1 MKIIF
6 RLLRDFRADMWNTRY
21 FVLLF
26 SGVFVSAVTIAE
38 PIFFSRILEVVEDF
52 IKTDNFDNERLFE
65 YVGIWIAFI
74 LISVI
79 LQYIYRYYIVDIPIL
94 RFYMNLIKKY
104 SKVALSNTYGSYLGK
119 KQWET
124 FKRLDRWKSHIIH
137 FLFFLFLDVI
147 RQFSGIIFIVI
158 FMFFIN
164 VKMTFITLSL
174 FPVAIFIG
182 VFFNKKTYM
191 LQKKNN
197 DEEDRIFWLLG
208 DGLTNFGLLKIL
220 WLEPRIHSMFSDTT
234 DKLIGIQYKI
244 SKRWSIASMYIWV
257 LVAVMRLIVLVVW
270 VYMMKDWNLNLAE
283 LFLFFSY
290 IGWIYFPLGHMFWQ
304 LRSVQEQLAGIEK
317 MYEEFEDEVEKEDLD
332 HGKVLEKVSG
342 NIHFKNVC
350 FWYSDD
356 KKILEGI
363 DINIQKWKSIAL
375 VWNTWSGK
383 STIVNLLLR
392 FWDPKSGEIMLDDTD
407 TKKLKKSF
415 LRSQIWMVSQDN
427 SLFNMSIKENL
438 LFAKS
443 DATDEEIE
451 EALKNAEAHFVF
463 WLKEGINTVIWERWL
478 KLSGGEKQR
487 LSIARL
493 FLKDQKILILDE
505 ATSALDNKTEKL
517 IQKSLDRLMKWK
529 TAIIIAHRLST
540 IQDVDTI
547 VMLENGKIVE
557 QGNYEELMWKKGK
570 FFQLANPEN
579 LTLS

>member
-6 RLLRDFRADMWNTRY
+6 RILRDFRADMWNTSY

-26 SGVFVSAVTIAE
+26 FGVFVSAVTIAE

-52 IKTDNFDNERLFE
+52 IKTNNFDNEKLLE
-65 YVGIWIAFI
+65 YVGVWIGFI
-74 LISVI
+74 LISVV

-94 RFYMNLIKKY
+94 RFYGTIVKKY

-124 FKRLDRWKSHIIH
+124 FKRLDRGKSHIIH

-164 VKMTFITLSL
+164 IKMTFITLSL

-182 VFFNKKTYM
+182 VFFNKKTYI
-191 LQKKNN
+191 LQKENN
-197 DEEDRIFWLLG
+197 DKEDKIFWLLG
-208 DGLTNFGLLKIL
+208 DGLTNFWLLKIL
-220 WLEPRIHSMFSDTT
+220 WLEPRIHSIFCDTT
-234 DKLIGIQYKI
+234 DKSIDIQFNI
-244 SKRWSIASMYIWV
+244 SKRWSIASMYIGV
-257 LVAVMRLIVLVVW
+257 LVALMRLIVLVVW
-270 VYMMKDWNLNLAE
+270 VYMMKSGDLSLAE

-317 MYEEFEDEVEKEDLD
+317 MYEEFEDTVKIEALDSWKELRNI
-332 HGKVLEKVSG
+332 SG
-342 NIHFKNVC
+342 DIRFENVC
-350 FWYSDD
+350 FGYSDD
-356 KKILEGI
+356 KMILEGI
-363 DINIQKWKSIAL
+363 DIDIPKGKSVAL

-383 STIVNLLLR
+383 STIVNVLLR
-392 FWDPKSGEIMLDDTD
+392 FWDSNSGKILLDDCD
-407 TKKLKKSF
+407 TTTLKKSF

-438 LFAKS
+438 LFAKEDAS
-443 DATDEEIE
+443 DTEIQ

-463 WLKEGINTVIWERWL
+463 WLKDWINTVIWERGL
-478 KLSGGEKQR
+478 KLSWGEKQR

-540 IQDVDTI
+540 IQHVDSI
-547 VMLENGKIVE
+547 CMLENGKIVE
-557 QGNYEELMWKKGK
+557 QWNYEELMWKKWK

-579 LTLS
+579 LTIN